1 MNYLAH
7 LALSGTSEEVTIGNF
22 IADHLRGKQANNFN
36 SAITKGI
43 MLHRVIDAY
52 TDMHPIVKMGVA
64 RLKPKYKRYSSV
76 IIDLFYDHF
85 LYSRFNFYY
94 EERIENF
101 IFRRH
106 SMLRRNYHRLPEKS
120 KEVLTRMIQYDWLKT
135 YGTTEGMERIFH
147 GLSKR
152 ATFESKMEFAVKDL
166 VMHYEVFEH
175 EFIHFYDDI
184 TAYIKRLNY

>member
-7 LALSGTSEEVTIGNF
+7 LALSGSSEEVTIGNF
-22 IADHLRGKQANNFN
+22 IADHVRGKKANEFN
-36 SAITKGI
+36 SGITKGI

-52 TDMHPIVKMGVA
+52 TDMHPIVKLGVD
-64 RLKPKYKRYSSV
+64 RLKPRYKRYASV
-76 IIDLFYDHF
+76 IIDIFYDHF
-85 LYSRFNFYY
+85 LSTRFNFYY
-94 EERIENF
+94 EERLDNF
-101 IFRRH
+101 IYRRH

-120 KEVLTRMIQYDWLKT
+120 QEILTRMIQYEWLKL
-135 YGTTEGMERIFH
+135 YQTTEGLERVFL

-152 ATFESKMEFAVKDL
+152 ARFKSKMEYAVEDL

-184 TAYIKRLNY
+184 TSYIKRLNY